1 MRQILIMAVVIALLA
16 ANLQGISFA
25 KASDMSDEV
34 IATTLQLTMVYE
46 SPGLDSRVKTVLMP
60 VTEVS
65 LVGRSADG
73 KWLALG
79 AGWIQRSGVRTDG
92 DLAALPVTQ
101 SAQSL
106 IVITRQ
112 MTMVY
117 ETPEAN
123 SRVETVLM
131 PATEVSLVGRSDN
144 GQWLALGSGWIQTGN
159 IRTNGELAALPVM
172 QMSQSFSGVT
182 VGLTMVYQNPT
193 MSSRVVDVLSP
204 VSIVSLSGRS
214 SDGDWLAVANIRDP
228 GSVKGWVGR
237 GDLQMTGDL
246 AALPVMG
253 MALEAL
259 PGLSYAGLG
268 NEN

>member
-1 MRQILIMAVVIALLA
+1 MKGIKLFYTRQILIMAVVIALLA
-16 ANLQGISFA
+16 ANRQGITFA

-34 IATTLQLTMVYE
+34 IATTIQLTMVHE
-46 SPGLDSRVKTVLMP
+46 SPELDSRVETVLMP
-60 VTEVS
+60 VAEVR

-79 AGWIQRSGVRTDG
+79 AGWI
-92 DLAALPVTQ
+92 P
-101 SAQSL
+101 
-106 IVITRQ
+106 
-112 MTMVY
+112 
-117 ETPEAN
+117 
-123 SRVETVLM
+123 
-131 PATEVSLVGRSDN
+131 
-144 GQWLALGSGWIQTGN
+144 TGN

-182 VGLTMVYQNPT
+182 IGLTMVYQNPT

-237 GDLQMTGDL
+237 GDLQMIGDL

-253 MALEAL
+253 MAFEVL

>member
-1 MRQILIMAVVIALLA
+1 MK
-16 ANLQGISFA
+16 S
-25 KASDMSDEV
+25 
-34 IATTLQLTMVYE
+34 IATTIQLTMVYE
-46 SPGLDSRVKTVLMP
+46 SPELDSRVETVLMP
-60 VTEVS
+60 VTEVR

-79 AGWIQRSGVRTDG
+79 AGWI
-92 DLAALPVTQ
+92 P
-101 SAQSL
+101 
-106 IVITRQ
+106 
-112 MTMVY
+112 
-117 ETPEAN
+117 
-123 SRVETVLM
+123 
-131 PATEVSLVGRSDN
+131 
-144 GQWLALGSGWIQTGN
+144 TGN

-182 VGLTMVYQNPT
+182 IGLTMVYQNPT

-253 MALEAL
+253 MAFEVL